1 MVRKADIVFL
11 IGMPGVGKT
20 YWGKAIAQQY
30 AIDHIDLD
38 AFIETQAGQS
48 IAAII
53 SQEGEERFREIE
65 HQTLLQLVST
75 IDRKTVISL
84 GGGTPCY
91 YQTMTWLNEVG
102 TTIYLR
108 ASLPTL
114 LHHLSLSPSEQ
125 RPLLSVPNK
134 AMLQT
139 KLSQLLNQRKAYYE
153 QAHYI
158 FDIEKLHLCNFQQL
172 L

>member
-1 MVRKADIVFL
+1 MEKKADIVFL
-11 IGMPGVGKT
+11 IGMPGAGKT
-20 YWGKAIAQQY
+20 HWGKALAQQY
-30 AIDHIDLD
+30 AIAHIDLD
-38 AFIETQAGQS
+38 TFIEAQYGRS

-53 SQEGEERFREIE
+53 TQEGEARFREIE
-65 HQTLLQLVST
+65 HQTLLQLVHT

-91 YQTMTWLNEVG
+91 YPTMAWLNEVG
-102 TTIYLR
+102 TTVYLR

-114 LHHLSLSPSEQ
+114 LHHLSLSPTEQ

-134 AMLQT
+134 AMLQA
-139 KLSQLLNQRKAYYE
+139 KLSQLLNHRKAFYE